1 MATADPVP
9 RETAGVKAV
18 VCFEPGDVR
27 VEDIDE
33 PFPRSGEVK
42 VRVAAVGV
50 CHTDLNFTT
59 GQVPVPYPIVL
70 GHEAAGVVVEVGPDV
85 GLVRVGD
92 HVICSIIGP
101 CEHCFQC
108 LRNDHALC
116 ENAPFFTGT
125 MLDGTTRL
133 AQKGRAIHTLHYQ
146 GSYAE
151 YAVVPERFVV
161 PIRRDAPLDV
171 VCGLACG
178 VSTGLGAAI
187 VRAAVQPGSSVVVI
201 GSGGVGL
208 STMMG
213 ARFRGATTVVAVD
226 RLAHKVDKAIELG
239 VATHG
244 VDASRADPVE
254 AVRALT
260 AGRGADYGFDA
271 VGVPGT
277 FEQVVAATRP
287 GGTCVVIGRAL
298 GVVETTID
306 TTALLRQRVLTG
318 TFGGSIHPRRH
329 LPEFVDLFMLG
340 RLDLAGI
347 LDTRYTLDQ
356 APQALDDLHAG
367 RVTRG
372 VIIVEGT

>member
-1 MATADPVP
+1 
-9 RETAGVKAV
+9 VKAV
-18 VCFEPGDVR
+18 VCFGPGDVR

-33 PFPRSGEVK
+33 PQPRAGEVK
-42 VRVAAVGV
+42 VKVAAVGV

-70 GHEAAGVVVEVGPDV
+70 GHEAAGVVVDTGAEVDV
-85 GLVRVGD
+85 VQVGD

-101 CEHCFQC
+101 CEQCFQC

-116 ENAPFFTGT
+116 ENTPFFTGT

-133 AQKGRAIHTLHYQ
+133 SQGDRPLHTLHYQ

-151 YAVVPERFVV
+151 YAIVPQRFVV
-161 PIRRDAPLDV
+161 PVRRDAPLDV

-187 VRAAVQPGSSVVVI
+187 VRAAVAPGSSVVVV

-226 RLAHKVDKAIELG
+226 RLPHKVDRAVALG
-239 VATHG
+239 LATHG
-244 VDASRADPVE
+244 VDSSRTDPVA
-254 AVRALT
+254 AVLELT

-271 VGVPGT
+271 VGVNGT
-277 FEQVVAATRP
+277 LEQVVGATRP

-298 GVVETTID
+298 GTVAATLD

-329 LPEFVDLFMLG
+329 LPEFVDLFLQG
-340 RLDLAGI
+340 RLDLASI
-347 LDTRYTLDQ
+347 LDTRYSLDD

-367 RVTRG
+367 RITRG
-372 VIIVEGT
+372 VIVMDDLRPG